1 MTARMWILIAVTG
14 VISICMLCELARGLR
29 ER

>member
-14 VISICMLCELARGLR
+14 LIAVLILRDVARDLDGR
-29 ER
+29 